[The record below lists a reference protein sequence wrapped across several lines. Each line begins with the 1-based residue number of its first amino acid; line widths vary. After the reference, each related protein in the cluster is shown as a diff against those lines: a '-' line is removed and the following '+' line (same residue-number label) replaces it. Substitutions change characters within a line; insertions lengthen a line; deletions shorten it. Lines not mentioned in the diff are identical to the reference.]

1 MADYGFGVL
10 EFERPIYDL
19 EQKAKEL
26 ERLSQE
32 EGLDLSDEIRVL
44 REKVDKLR
52 EEIFSNLDSWQRIQL
67 ARHPKRPYTIDYV
80 ENMLDDF
87 VEIHGDRLFRED
99 RAVLAGFGTLEGQ
112 PVCIIGHNKGHTTK
126 ENLERNFGSPHPEGY
141 RKALRVMRLADKFG
155 VPILTF
161 LDSAGAYPGIGAEER
176 GQAEAI
182 AKNILEMFK
191 LGVPII
197 INVTGEGGSGG
208 ALGIGVGDVVLMQAY
223 TYYSVISPEGCAAIL
238 WRDRAEAPTS
248 AKILRIT
255 APDLMK
261 LGVIDEIVPEPLG
274 GAHNDYKLAAE
285 YLKEAIVKHLKPLLK
300 MDRIELIER
309 RRAKFRKM
317 GFYAESLEEADRLLK
332 EGMGIFKD

>member
-10 EFERPIYDL
+10 EFEKPIYDL

-26 ERLSQE
+26 ERLSQD
-32 EGLDLSDEIRVL
+32 EGLDLSDEIKVL
-44 REKVDKLR
+44 REKADKLK
-52 EEIFSNLDSWQRIQL
+52 EEIFSNLDAWQRIQL

-99 RAVLAGFGTLEGQ
+99 RAVLAGFGMLDDQ
-112 PVCIIGHNKGHTTK
+112 PVCVIGHNKGHTTK

-238 WRDRAEAPTS
+238 WRDRAQAPTS

-285 YLKEAIVKHLKPLLK
+285 YLKKAIIKHLKPLLK
-300 MDRIELIER
+300 MNRRKLIEN